1 MNRRARLVATGVP
14 VITMESSVF
23 VVDWLLR
30 SGGRAPLLTN
40 AQEQILGL
48 GGLYVIAAVL
58 FANALYDYRL
68 AHRAPPLHG

>member
-1 MNRRARLVATGVP
+1 MNRRSRLLVTGLP
-14 VITMESSVF
+14 VILVETSVF
-23 VVDWLLR
+23 VSDWLLR

-48 GGLYVIAAVL
+48 VGLYLVAAVL

-68 AHRAPPLHG
+68 AHRVPPLQG